1 MVTGLIPKRRTV
13 EFGVRQPP
21 IDLPPIDVSYAL
33 DEPEPIFSDNSGRYT
48 QDGLLFTD
56 RGVDL
61 QHGDTVDLPEGTFGV
76 IGGAQWNHLHPM
88 TGYDYGKAVFTIRL
102 GG

>member
-1 MVTGLIPKRRTV
+1 MVTGLIPKRRHV
-13 EFGVRQPP
+13 VFGEASWDP
-21 IDLPPIDVSYAL
+21 LPPIDVSYAL
-33 DEPEPIFSDNSGRYT
+33 DEPEPITSDNSGRYM

-61 QHGDTVDLPEGTFGV
+61 KHGDTVDLPEGTFGV

-88 TGYDYGKAVFTIRL
+88 TGYNYGKAVFTIRL